1 MAQESWTEINETEFQ
16 KPDARILCTNN
27 CGFFG
32 SPMTN
37 NLCSK
42 CYRDLVMNEQVLELV
57 KPPNLSPSSM
67 VVESVP
73 EQVEELNV
81 KITVNVDLKASEDP
95 LINQH
100 KNRCFLCRRRV
111 GLTPFTCRCGSTFC
125 STHRYP
131 EAHECSFDYKYA
143 GREAIAKENPVVKA
157 EKIEKI

>member
-1 MAQESWTEINETEFQ
+1 MAQESWNELDETEIQ
-16 KPDARILCTNN
+16 KPEGPILCANN

-42 CYRDLVMNEQVLELV
+42 CYRDLVMNQNVLEV
-57 KPPNLSPSSM
+57 AKQATVASSS
-67 VVESVP
+67 VVIESVP
-73 EQVEELNV
+73 EQEPKLSVE
-81 KITVNVDLKASEDP
+81 TVGNVDKKASEET
-95 LINQH
+95 LNKQQQ
-100 KNRCFLCRRRV
+100 NRCLSCRRRV
-111 GLTPFTCRCGSTFC
+111 GLTGFKCRCGSTFC

-131 EAHECSFDYKYA
+131 ELHECSFDYKCA